1 MATGGPSSALQQL
14 IKDDAVRQLRQQQG
28 LMATLGSEDGAL
40 KLDWVEGVQRLLAD
54 NAMLEQVEA
63 EAREIWERG
72 IRHIIWAGM
81 GGSIMAVRVLTDL
94 GFCSGRDKGQVTIYP
109 LDSTDP
115 AALNEIVRKIAEARN
130 LALPAGKA
138 SSNPAFLQTLLGD
151 VMMVGVSMGMTSE
164 EPITHLTWFTDL
176 LKQAGLRPAEH
187 LLVMTLPGSYLDN
200 FAREQQAPS
209 LPLQLDGGTGTGGR
223 MSAPTTRVFLLP
235 AALYLTRLSGDAI
248 NRLPTGEPGQ
258 LRAVLRQA
266 WNEYDLDHATERPA
280 DHPFVQVAA
289 ALSEASVD
297 GACRLLL
304 RLPAVWQPLVPWIE
318 QLMEES
324 LGKGGKGV
332 VVFDDQFLNPGAP
345 GYRSSGTLHVR
356 VVADLPQAEEEH
368 SFNLSQPYLAR
379 KEPLD
384 RLAAVATSF
393 LGWQLSMALYGY
405 LQRITFAGQPAVENY
420 KARARVLRAQD
431 DPLQV
436 TKNWAATSSDT
447 EPTSGMSYILLAP
460 QGVEIQGSPASI
472 FARTLLRTFTAS
484 TRHLAPGY
492 LDLTVNGE
500 RPSSVGSALNAHL
513 HITGNELLGIP
524 VKLRRAPAAYHSTE
538 QSEMDGPPLLV
549 SLRVLARDHEEP
561 ILGSYTDTFLCAQ
574 AVSTWQAMIEQGRTC
589 FLLIMDG
596 SIDDAVEPFHRF
608 FSEVTAHLGGQ

>member
-1 MATGGPSSALQQL
+1 MATGGSSPALQQL

-54 NAMLEQVEA
+54 NAMLEQVET

-94 GFCSGRDKGQVTIYP
+94 GFCSGRDKGHMTIYP

-115 AALNEIVRKIAEARN
+115 AALNEIVRKIAEAKH
-130 LALPAGKA
+130 LALPAGGQ
-138 SSNPAFLQTLLGD
+138 SSIFAFLRTLLSD
-151 VMMVGVSMGMTSE
+151 VMMIGVSMGMTSE

-176 LKQAGLRPAEH
+176 LKQVDLRPAEH

-200 FAREQQAPS
+200 FAREQLVPS

-223 MSAPTTRVFLLP
+223 MSAPTTRVFLFP
-235 AALYLTRLSGDAI
+235 AALYLTRLSGD
-248 NRLPTGEPGQ
+248 PGQ

-266 WNEYDLDHATERPA
+266 WNEYNLDLAMERPA

-289 ALSEASVD
+289 ALSDASVD

-304 RLPAVWQPLVPWIE
+304 RMPDGWQPLVPWIE

-332 VVFDDQFLNPGAP
+332 VVFDDQFLKPQAP
-345 GYRSSGTLHVR
+345 DYRSSGTLHVR
-356 VVADLPQAEEEH
+356 VVPDLPQAQEEH
-368 SFNLSQPYLAR
+368 SFTLSQPYLSR

-420 KARARVLRAQD
+420 KARARVLRAHA
-431 DPLQV
+431 DPVEV
-436 TKNWAATSSDT
+436 TKHWAATATDT
-447 EPTSGMSYILLAP
+447 DPASGISYMLLAP
-460 QGVEIQGSPASI
+460 QGVEMQGSPASI
-472 FARTLLRTFTAS
+472 FARTCRTTTAS
-484 TRHLAPGY
+484 TKYRSLGY
-492 LDLTVNGE
+492 LDLTINGE
-500 RPSSVGSALNAHL
+500 RPSSVGSVLDAHV
-513 HITGNELLGIP
+513 HTIGNELLGIP
-524 VKLRRAPAAYHSTE
+524 LKLRRAPAAYHSTE
-538 QSEMDGPPLLV
+538 QSEMDGPPFLV
-549 SLRVLARDHEEP
+549 SLRVLAHDHEKS
-561 ILGSYTDTFLCAQ
+561 ILGIYTDTFLCAQ
-574 AVSTWQAMIEQGRTC
+574 AVSTWQAMIEQGRSC
-589 FLLIMDG
+589 FLLIIDG
-596 SIDDAVEPFHRF
+596 SIDNAIEPFHHF
-608 FSEVTAHLGGQ
+608 FSEVAAHLRGH